1 MMTEKLQQDLTRD
14 SSSSWQNV
22 ITSFLADK
30 YEADF
35 AKYLK
40 DVFKGIGSTY
50 DKEGLLI
57 NEELAFIFDTR
68 KNKKTDEQKETT
80 FILEQITL
88 LEEFNDKP
96 ISISFESLKADINTK
111 QQNLVS
117 KYEPETWLT
126 WAAENAKNVTFA
138 THVTKLTHSV
148 IDSPAFF
155 NTFTTT
161 KITHLSTSSLT
172 NVIIDGA
179 VKGMQYS
186 PVYQFLELE
195 FNNKKLVSEF
205 GDLNTDLLDNF
216 AKTKEQMQG
225 WNQGFSA
232 ATNAGKPKA
241 HFLLKQTYFPINSD
255 KSTPR
260 YHLLCNVVS
269 SSKAQALYEFS
280 RRNSKDA
287 FKMKSSN
294 KYSTETYFN
303 FPNRASISI
312 TASNHG
318 NASQLNNKRGGRLGL
333 FSCQPPVWHSQLKP
347 PIYSKSFFYELSK
360 NYEVKENIQYLADF
374 LIRFDNLQLS
384 IKDPKRM
391 RWVEEWIENLADEVL
406 VYVKSI
412 QVLSAGWSVT
422 EGIKLKPEHQALLDC
437 YREDEV
443 FLAMKNNCDWQA
455 VIVQDFAAWLNN
467 RLTKANEKFT
477 PQDAHTKLWIKIFK
491 ANFREEFDTKILT
504 QQEEIV

>member
-1 MMTEKLQQDLTRD
+1 MNEKQNQD
-14 SSSSWQNV
+14 SISKCASSWEGV
-22 ITSFLADK
+22 ITNFLTDK

-35 AKYLK
+35 TKYLK
-40 DVFKGIGSTY
+40 DLFKGVSKAY
-50 DKEGLLI
+50 EKEGFFT
-57 NEELAFIFDTR
+57 NEDLSFIFDTR
-68 KNKKTDEQKETT
+68 KNKKTDEQKETS

-88 LEEFNDKP
+88 LQGFNEKP
-96 ISISFESLKADINTK
+96 ISINFESLNSEINTK
-111 QQNLVS
+111 QQDLVS
-117 KYEPETWLT
+117 KYAPETWLT

-148 IDSPAFF
+148 IDSPSFF
-155 NTFTTT
+155 NVFDGAKNTQ
-161 KITHLSTSSLT
+161 LSTSSLT
-172 NVIIDGA
+172 NVVIDGA

-205 GDLNTDLLDNF
+205 GNLETELLESF
-216 AKTKEQMQG
+216 AKNKGEMLD

-232 ATNAGKPKA
+232 ATSEGEPKA
-241 HFLLKQTYFPINSD
+241 HFLLKQTYFPIKKD
-255 KSTPR
+255 KPSSS

-287 FKMKSSN
+287 YKIKNSN
-294 KYSTETYFN
+294 KYSNESYFN

-347 PIYSKSFFYELSK
+347 PIYSRSFFYKLSR
-360 NYEVKENIQYLADF
+360 NYEVKENVQYLADF
-374 LIRFDNLQLS
+374 LTRFENLQLS

-391 RWVEEWIENLADEVL
+391 RWVEEWIENLTDEVL

-412 QVLSAGWSVT
+412 QALPTGWSAT
-422 EGIKLKPEHQALLDC
+422 KEIKLKPEHQVLLDC
-437 YREDEV
+437 YRQDEV
-443 FLAMKNNCDWQA
+443 FLAMKNSSDWQD
-455 VIVQDFAAWLNN
+455 VIIQDFAAWLNN
-467 RLTKANEKFT
+467 RINKACEKFT
-477 PQDAHTKLWIKIFK
+477 PQDAHTKLWMKIFK
-491 ANFREEFDTKILT
+491 ANFREEFDTKGLT
-504 QQEEIV
+504 HQEVTV